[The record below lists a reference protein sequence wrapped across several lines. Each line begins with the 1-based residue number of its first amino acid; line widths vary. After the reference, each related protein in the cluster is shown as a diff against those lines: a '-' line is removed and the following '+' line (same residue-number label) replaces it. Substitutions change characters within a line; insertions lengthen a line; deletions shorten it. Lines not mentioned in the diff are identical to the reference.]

1 VPVPLLLVDMDDTL
15 VDRTATAQRWVE
27 RHLPRPL
34 RRPGRVLLGWLV
46 RRFQAQR
53 LVSRL
58 AALYERS
65 EPRSYVLEEG
75 VREALEEVRR
85 AGWPIAVI
93 TNGNRRTQPAKLASA
108 GILPL
113 VDGVVISS
121 HEGFAKPDP
130 RVFRLAAER
139 AGASLDG
146 AWAIGDDL
154 RQEIAGATKL
164 GLRSVWLNPH
174 GRPPS
179 PDVDLEARTFPEA
192 VRMVLSGQPDDRS
205 RRAPSPTGPG
215 RPTPPT

>member
-1 VPVPLLLVDMDDTL
+1 VPLLLVDMDDTL
-15 VDRTATAQRWVE
+15 VDRTATAHRWVE
-27 RHLPRPL
+27 RHLPRLL
-34 RRPGRVLLGWLV
+34 RGAAHVVLGWLV
-46 RRFQAQR
+46 RRFQAHR

-85 AGWPIAVI
+85 EGWSIAVI

-139 AGASLDG
+139 AGASLEG

-154 RQEIAGATKL
+154 RQEIAGAAKL

-179 PDVDLEARTFPEA
+179 PDVDLQARTFPEA
-192 VRMVLSGQPDDRS
+192 VRLVLNARPAGAPPRS
-205 RRAPSPTGPG
+205 PSPPGPG
-215 RPTPPT
+215 RPTSPR